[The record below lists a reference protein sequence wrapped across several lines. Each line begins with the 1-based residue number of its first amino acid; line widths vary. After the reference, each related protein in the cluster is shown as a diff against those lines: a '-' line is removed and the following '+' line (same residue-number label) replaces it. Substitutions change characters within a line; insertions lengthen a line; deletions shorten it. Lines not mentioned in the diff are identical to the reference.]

1 MARWVIVPERIP
13 NRVHV
18 AIPCKQIGWIR
29 HEGIRREE
37 LAQFGVIVA
46 GVEVHQS
53 GAVEL
58 LTGEA
63 RVPAGRGA
71 QFMAAAETPIGM
83 IPFLPAEVT
92 AAVGGGNGAA
102 QRLLYQGE

>member
-46 GVEVHQS
+46 GVEVHQA
-53 GAVEL
+53 GAVQL
-58 LTGEA
+58 LAGEA
-63 RVPAGRGA
+63 VFCA
-71 QFMAAAETPIGM
+71 QFMAAPVASIG
-83 IPFLPAEVT
+83 PVA
-92 AAVGGGNGAA
+92 
-102 QRLLYQGE
+102 LLGDHVITDSVVAKYMLC